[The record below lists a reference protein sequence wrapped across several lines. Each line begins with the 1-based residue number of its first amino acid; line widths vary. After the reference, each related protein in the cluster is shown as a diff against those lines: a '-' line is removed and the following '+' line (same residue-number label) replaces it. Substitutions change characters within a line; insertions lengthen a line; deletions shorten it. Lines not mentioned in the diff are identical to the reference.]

1 MTANEPGD
9 IENTEFQVD
18 NEVTGGEI
26 YFDELIVSGNSYYN
40 TFDEDHEIISLNDIV
55 WIKFKQNNMAR
66 KSNVNSFQ

>member
-1 MTANEPGD
+1 MTANETGD

-40 TFDEDHEIISLNDIV
+40 IFDEDHGIISLNDIV
-55 WIKFKQNNMAR
+55 WIKLNKTIWQGNTM
-66 KSNVNSFQ
+66 

>member
-40 TFDEDHEIISLNDIV
+40 IFDEDHEIISLNDIV